1 MEARAA
7 SGASVAT
14 AWSERCRQ
22 LSEPIIEACAVTPV
36 NAGSAQLAKAIGKHL
51 PEWSFHETL
60 CRGGWYRLGGVI
72 GESGTRISDNVEEWA
87 SNALEERGG
96 DLASLLEDYAGSMLR
111 ATHVTGRTHFL
122 VAPARIGGTT
132 EYLQLEVEDLQETY
146 APPLFQHTV
155 APALLDELIDS
166 RCCSGDKGSSTCT
179 CDGQRCGTPLGVAQ
193 FRFRRLT
200 HVGDLLARMRTQAL
214 EPQPIHR
221 FVADWEASSAG
232 TTAFCNHWVLALRE
246 HLDRYQQRITQA
258 TPVPAFVGELPKF
271 EAREGTSGLSLQA
284 ALTRFD
290 RAVGYPM
297 AWFFSLVTARGDHA
311 IPHWLPSAVAA
322 DAAAGFSY
330 LPERDI
336 GVIRKWL
343 LKPYAC

>member
-1 MEARAA
+1 METRAE
-7 SGASVAT
+7 SGAGTAT

-22 LSEPIIEACAVTPV
+22 LSESIIEACAVTPV
-36 NAGSAQLAKAIGKHL
+36 SAGATQLAKAIGKQL

-96 DLASLLEDYAGSMLR
+96 DLAGLIEDYAGSKLR

-122 VAPARIGGTT
+122 VAPSRNGGATD
-132 EYLQLEVEDLQETY
+132 YLQLEIEDLQETY
-146 APPLFQHTV
+146 APPLFAHAV
-155 APALLDELIDS
+155 APGLLDEIIDS
-166 RCCSGDKGSSTCT
+166 RCPSGVGGSCR
-179 CDGQRCGTPLGVAQ
+179 CGGQRCGMPLGLAQ
-193 FRFRRLT
+193 YRFRRLT

-246 HLDRYQQRITQA
+246 HLDRYRQKITQA
-258 TPVPAFVGELPKF
+258 TPVPAFVGDLPKF
-271 EAREGTSGLSLQA
+271 DAREGTRGLSLQA
-284 ALTRFD
+284 ALNRFD

-297 AWFFSLVTARGDHA
+297 AWFFALVAARGDHA
-311 IPHWLPSAVAA
+311 VPDWLPAAVAT
-322 DAAAGFSY
+322 DTAAGFSY

-336 GVIRKWL
+336 GVVRKWL